1 MNTFTIYFFRL
12 ARTFVVIATIMISGC
27 DILNVSNPNS
37 LVEIDLDN
45 PASASALANGAEATL
60 TRALGSVLAAS
71 STVSDELTWIGTRDA
86 WLELN
91 QGRTVSTTNEF
102 VDEAFSNLSE
112 ARWTAD
118 FAIEKLIRFRS
129 QGSLRSVD
137 PLVHAYI
144 IGAVTYL
151 TIADHF
157 EDFVLSDRT
166 VSSPPIGKENI
177 GMLYQTALVYLNN
190 ALELA
195 PLGSPLYIRALAV
208 RARLHHAKALR
219 EKLAPEIQ
227 ISHPLVSSQLAADDA
242 IAALGFIG
250 GTNWR
255 YEIIVS
261 PQTPGNSLAFN
272 VNTRLE
278 LRIGT
283 TYGQPTTDQTRL
295 HQVTLSDPIDGIPA
309 PSLVAAVNEFV
320 SSGQY
325 ANVTVVSKRE
335 LLLILSEHALAL
347 NNGEFSGYINQ
358 LRELD
363 GLTLYEDQISA
374 RELLIHSR
382 QVNLFLQG
390 RRLADLYRFE
400 LTSPQWVSSI
410 QTVGAFFPI
419 TISEINANPYVN
431 F

>member
-1 MNTFTIYFFRL
+1 MNTHFNYIFRL
-12 ARTFVVIATIMISGC
+12 ARASVVIATITISGC

-37 LVEIDLDN
+37 LVEVDLDN
-45 PASASALANGAEATL
+45 PASAAALANGAEATL

-71 STVSDELTWIGTRDA
+71 STVSDEITWIGTRDA

-91 QGRTVSTTNEF
+91 QGRTSSTTNEF

-118 FAIEKLIRFRS
+118 FAIEKLVRFRS

-157 EDFVLSDRT
+157 DDFVLSDRT
-166 VSSPPIGKENI
+166 ISSPPIGKENI
-177 GMLYQTALVYLNN
+177 GSLYQTALEYINN
-190 ALELA
+190 ALGLA
-195 PLGSPLYIRALAV
+195 PQGSTLYIRALAV

-219 EKLAPEIQ
+219 EKLTPVLQ
-227 ISHPLVSSQLAADDA
+227 TSSPLVSSQLAADDA
-242 IAALGFIG
+242 IAALDLIG
-250 GTNWR
+250 GSNWR
-255 YEIIVS
+255 YEIFVS

-278 LRIGT
+278 LRIGSV
-283 TYGQPTTDQTRL
+283 YGQPTADQTRIQ
-295 HQVTLSDPIDGIPA
+295 QVTLLDPIDGIPA
-309 PSLVAAVNEFV
+309 PALVAGVNEFV

-325 ANVTVVSKRE
+325 ANVTVVSKKE
-335 LLLILSEHALAL
+335 LLLILAEHALAS
-347 NNGEFSGYINQ
+347 NSGAFAGYINQ

-363 GLTLYEDQISA
+363 GLTHYEDQIPA
-374 RELLIHSR
+374 RDLLIHSR

-400 LTSPQWVSSI
+400 LTSPQWVASI
-410 QTVGAFFPI
+410 QTIGSFFPI